1 MTARA
6 TVFLLLLSIGA
17 MSSRAATNEREL
29 SEATRAADEMCTWTG
44 LRRVS
49 ALRDTP
55 TEFEVDLAV
64 DGKRIHY
71 KANVTRTNGR
81 LKINHLMPIR
91 FDWHDV
97 GLGYDTLKDPE
108 ARAVAVK
115 AVQKANAYL
124 RWRWASRPQ
133 IQRVGRNM
141 VVSYETVTREQ
152 QKKSGYAYLDPYV
165 SFLVTPKG
173 TVFGFFVG
181 G

>member
-1 MTARA
+1 MTARLPA
-6 TVFLLLLSIGA
+6 LFVLLGILA
-17 MSSRAATNEREL
+17 MSCRAASSESEL
-29 SEATRAADEMCTWTG
+29 VEVTRATDEMCNWTG

-49 ALRDTP
+49 SVRDTP
-55 TEFEVDLAV
+55 TEFAVDLAV
-64 DGKRIHY
+64 DGKPTHY
-71 KANVTRTNGR
+71 KANATRTHGHV
-81 LKINHLMPIR
+81 KISHLMPVK

-97 GLGYDTLKDPE
+97 GLGYDTLKDAK
-108 ARAVAVK
+108 ARAVALK

-124 RWRWASRPQ
+124 RWRWVSRPQ

-141 VVSYETVTREQ
+141 VVTYETVTREE
-152 QKKSGYAYLDPYV
+152 QKRSGYAYLDPIV